1 MQEVSATCQ
10 GLRPR
15 GTAEALA
22 IAHPTVLPSA
32 TQKASAS
39 RTCFVTW
46 LNTWPIASPVNAS
59 PQTSRSDAHDS
70 GPMRFALPSSSG
82 TRTLSFLPVSRRTCV
97 KTRQVI
103 LERGN
108 SSIRECRTCRSQ
120 VISCGKS
127 KLAPKSRAAV
137 ETDSPHPLQEGV
149 FTQPRPKAAEGDR
162 CCCCR
167 GRPMAAI

>member
-1 MQEVSATCQ
+1 VQEVSATCQ

-15 GTAEALA
+15 GTGEALA

-70 GPMRFALPSSSG
+70 GPMWFALPSSSG
-82 TRTLSFLPVSRRTCV
+82 TRTHSFLPVSRRTRV
-97 KTRQVI
+97 KTFNEL
-103 LERGN
+103 LEYGLQKRPAAFAL
-108 SSIRECRTCRSQ
+108 SLA
-120 VISCGKS
+120 S
-127 KLAPKSRAAV
+127 K
-137 ETDSPHPLQEGV
+137 
-149 FTQPRPKAAEGDR
+149 
-162 CCCCR
+162 
-167 GRPMAAI
+167 